1 MMECVSVMHDEI
13 ESKEVERKKKEG
25 CFRIKTLS
33 QYDAFLGMWIKLKM
47 DQILAT
53 NSQSR

>member
-13 ESKEVERKKKEG
+13 ESKEVERKKGG